1 MNIVLCG
8 MMGAGK
14 STVGIEL
21 ALLSDRRWMDTDQVI
36 EKDCGEISTI
46 FEQFGEEHFRAIET
60 QTLEEL
66 VQEDHLVISVG
77 GGLVLREENVSL
89 LRKNGQIIFLC
100 ASVET
105 LEKRLQLDSSRPLL
119 QTEES
124 LRERLQ
130 SLLKERTPIYEAVAD
145 FTVNVDGKTL
155 EEIAAEI
162 VSQIR

>member
-1 MNIVLCG
+1 MNLILCG

-14 STVGIEL
+14 TSVGKEVAK
-21 ALLSDRRWMDTDQVI
+21 ALGWRWYDTDQLIVERHGNVTEI
-36 EKDCGEISTI
+36 FAKHGETY
-46 FEQFGEEHFRAIET
+46 FRQLET
-60 QTLEEL
+60 EIVKEL
-66 VQEDHLVISVG
+66 VQADCMVLSVG

-89 LRKNGQIIFLC
+89 LRKNGQIVFLC

-130 SLLKERTPIYEAVAD
+130 RLLKERTPIYEAVAD

>member
-1 MNIVLCG
+1 MNLILCG

-14 STVGIEL
+14 TSVGKEVAK
-21 ALLSDRRWMDTDQVI
+21 ALGWRWYDTDQLIVERHGNVTEI
-36 EKDCGEISTI
+36 FAKHGETY
-46 FEQFGEEHFRAIET
+46 FRQLET
-60 QTLEEL
+60 EILKEL
-66 VQEDHLVISVG
+66 VQADCMVLSVG

-89 LRKNGQIIFLC
+89 LRKNGQIVFLC

-130 SLLKERTPIYEAVAD
+130 RLLKERTPIYEAVAD